1 METTEPTEFD
11 EQTKRRK
18 WRRIGWSWVAIVSAY
33 FLWEAIGYRYLY
45 AVFAEWQIR
54 NFGGYVPMLTFGAWA
69 LLFASPGLIVVRRA
83 RETREETLSSA
94 ADFSLGERFAKR
106 FMQLL
111 FGMAAGLLLAASATV
126 FWAYFYL
133 PKMEGAPQTITVGDA
148 APRTIIEGPAR
159 LVGGI
164 TGRPA
169 IFGQFWFIGQ
179 RYVAYAPYYASG
191 SKATRAEFFV
201 QLDYLNRRQL
211 FSDLGAPV
219 WNGILVNEGLPGTMR
234 ELFGYLGYR
243 PRGAYYTLYQSEA
256 AMRHRYLVHAFQ
268 MFIGALLPLIL
279 ALLQRRHLKKRREAF
294 DDQVSKGLV
303 LA

>member
-1 METTEPTEFD
+1 VEIAEQTD
-11 EQTKRRK
+11 IQEQTKRRK
-18 WRRIGWSWVAIVSAY
+18 WRRIGWAWVAAVCTY
-33 FLWEAIGYRYLY
+33 FLWETIGYRGLY
-45 AVFAEWQIR
+45 GLFAEWQIR
-54 NFGGYVPMLTFGAWA
+54 NYGGYVPMLTFGAWA
-69 LLFASPGLIVVRRA
+69 LLFALPGLIVVRRA
-83 RETREETLSSA
+83 RETRDESLSTL
-94 ADFSLGERFAKR
+94 ADFTLGERFGKR

-111 FGMAAGLLLAASATV
+111 FGAAAGLLLAATATV

-133 PKMEGAPQTITVGDA
+133 PKMEGAPQTITVGDTT
-148 APRTIIEGPAR
+148 PRTIIEGPAR

-169 IFGQFWFIGQ
+169 LFGQFWFIGQ
-179 RYVAYAPYYASG
+179 RYVAYAPYYGSG
-191 SKATRAEFFV
+191 SRATNAEFFV
-201 QLDYLNRRQL
+201 QLDYLNRRIL

-234 ELFGYLGYR
+234 ELYGYLGYK
-243 PRGAYYTLYQSEA
+243 PRGTYYTLYQSEA

-268 MFIGALLPLIL
+268 MFIGALLPLAL
-279 ALLQRRHLKKRREAF
+279 ALFQRRKLRKRREVF